1 MAGMR
6 VCQMQNLPQLSEGQ
20 AEIGPLTW
28 SKRIKLW
35 MKRHLSA
42 STKRQIKRAF
52 VRLLHREPDMLNYP
66 GEAISLSSNPTGL
79 LLQPNDRVRVR
90 SQAEIRATLDLW
102 GELKNCRYMD
112 SMWQYCGTQQRVL
125 KPVERFV
132 DERDYR
138 MKKTSGMVLLENL
151 MCQGTPDYGRCDR
164 SCYYFWRVEW
174 LEKVD

>member
-1 MAGMR
+1 MSGIRA
-6 VCQMQNLPQLSEGQ
+6 CQIQNVSQLSEGE
-20 AEIGPLTW
+20 AEIGSL
-28 SKRIKLW
+28 SLRKRVKLW
-35 MKRHLSA
+35 LKRHLDA
-42 STKRQIKRAF
+42 STKRKLKRSYI
-52 VRLLHREPDMLNYP
+52 RLLHHQTDAYKHPPVTIQQSTNLTD
-66 GEAISLSSNPTGL
+66 L
-79 LLQPNDRVRVR
+79 LLQAGDRVRVR
-90 SQAEIRATLDLW
+90 SQEEIRATLDPW

-138 MKKTSGMVLLENL
+138 LKKSSGIVLLENL

-174 LEKVD
+174 LEKMD